1 MDHRSLN
8 ALLNLVNTDGTID
21 LDADKRAARDYF
33 LTHVNEN
40 TVFFHSLKEKLDYL
54 TEHDYYE
61 TDFLNLYS
69 FEFIK
74 SVFQKAYSYKFR
86 FASYMGAVK
95 YYSNY
100 TLKTFKGD
108 KYLERYEDRVAIV
121 ALYLAQGDHPFAL
134 SLVDEIITGRF
145 QPATPT
151 FLNAGRKQRGELV
164 SCFLMRVEDNMESI
178 SRAITNSLQLSKR
191 GGGVALNLSN
201 LREEGA
207 PIKMIANQ
215 SSGVIPVMKLLED
228 SFSYANQLGS
238 RDGAGA
244 VYLHAHHPDILRFLD
259 TKKENADEKSRIK
272 TLSLGIIIPNITVIL
287 AAQNKE
293 MYLFSPYDVERVYG
307 VPFSDIDFSQEYEY
321 MVLNAE
327 IRKTSINAREL
338 FKTIAK
344 IQFESGYPYILFE
357 DNATEQNP
365 NRGKITM
372 SNLCTEILQE
382 NTSSTFNNKGEY
394 ENVGNDIS
402 CNLGSLN
409 VAKVMEGGDIETT
422 VDVAIRA
429 LTSVSKLSDIN
440 CVPSIHKGNQST
452 HAVGLGQMNLH
463 GFFMKEGLTYGSEE
477 SLDFTNLYFY
487 TILYY
492 CLKASNNLAK
502 IHGQSYEGFDKSAY
516 ADGSFFK
523 KYIENPQSYRTSRVK
538 EIFEKYGI
546 TYPSSS
552 DWIELKRSVVEHG
565 LYNKYLQAVAP
576 TGSISYINNATA
588 SIHPVADA
596 IEVRKEGR
604 LGRIYYPAPYLTNEN
619 RYQYLNA
626 YQIGPNKLI
635 DVYAEATKY
644 VDQGLSLTL
653 FFDANVTTRE
663 VNLAQ
668 IYAWK
673 KNIKTLYYVRMKQIP
688 LEGTECEACA
698 V

>member
-8 ALLNLVNTDGTID
+8 ALLNLVNPDGTID

-54 TEHDYYE
+54 TENDYYE

-69 FEFIK
+69 FDFIK

-272 TLSLGIIIPNITVIL
+272 TLSLGVVIPDITVNL

-293 MYLFSPYDVERVYG
+293 MYLFSPYDVEKVYG
-307 VPFSDIDFSQEYEY
+307 VPFTEIDFSHEYEY
-321 MVLNAE
+321 MVLNSE
-327 IRKTSINAREL
+327 IRKTSINARDL
-338 FKTIAK
+338 FTTIAK
-344 IQFESGYPYILFE
+344 IQFESGYPYILYE
-357 DNATEQNP
+357 DTATTQNP

-382 NTSSTFNNKGEY
+382 NTPSTFNLKGEY
-394 ENVGNDIS
+394 LEIGNDIS

-409 VAKVMEGGDIETT
+409 IAKVMEGGDIETT
-422 VDVAIRA
+422 VDIAIRA

-440 CVPSIHKGNQST
+440 CVPPIHKGNQAT

-463 GFFMKEGLTYGSEE
+463 GFFMKEGMAYGSEE

-502 IHGQSYEGFDKSAY
+502 VYGQSYEGFDKSSY
-516 ADGSFFK
+516 ADGSFFRK
-523 KYIENPQSYRTSRVK
+523 HIESPQSYRTNKVK
-538 EIFEKYGI
+538 EIFEKYNI
-546 TYPSSS
+546 SYPSFR
-552 DWIELKRSVVEHG
+552 DWEELKQAVMKYG

-596 IEVRKEGR
+596 IEVRKEAR

-626 YQIGPNKLI
+626 YQIGPTKLI
-635 DVYAEATKY
+635 DVYAEASKY

-673 KNIKTLYYVRMKQIP
+673 KDIKTLYYVRMKQAP